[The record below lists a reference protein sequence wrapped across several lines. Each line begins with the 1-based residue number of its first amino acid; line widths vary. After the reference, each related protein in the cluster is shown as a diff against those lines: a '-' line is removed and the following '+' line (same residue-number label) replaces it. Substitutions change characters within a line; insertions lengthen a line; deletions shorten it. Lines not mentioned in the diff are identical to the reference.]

1 MKLITV
7 DMADYKI
14 SDDPDAVLVTYALGS
29 CIGILVHDPV
39 RKVAGIIHYMLPES
53 STAPEKAATKPAMF
67 ADTGIPLLFRGM
79 YARGCDKRDLVVKVA
94 GGAAL
99 LVMVDVYEIGKRNHV
114 ILRKMMGKA
123 GVPIAAEAVGGSVFR
138 TARLHVTTGRVT
150 IKTNT
155 TEHEL

>member
-1 MKLITV
+1 
-7 DMADYKI
+7 
-14 SDDPDAVLVTYALGS
+14 
-29 CIGILVHDPV
+29 
-39 RKVAGIIHYMLPES
+39 MLPES